1 MRDELISAE
10 LHGRTKALGR
20 TVVRGAHPGAPSG
33 LTAQLLPGTAIPG
46 RFCSLSQTDP
56 IEGCLDFNAGPI
68 SQELCDTKQVIYFLW
83 ASVTSFTKV

>member
-1 MRDELISAE
+1 MGEQ
-10 LHGRTKALGR
+10 KALGS
-20 TVVRGAHPGAPSG
+20 TVVRGAHPGAPGPG
-33 LTAQLLPGTAIPG
+33 LKFLLS
-46 RFCSLSQTDP
+46 FSLAPPSQGGSVACLGTDP